1 MMLQELLKEYLDSE
15 KEEEIPFL
23 QEGIYFSV
31 PIVPQQKNHWE
42 VIPSPNRLSR
52 SYDFESSEILKIFLN
67 EALDYQESV
76 QHHGKFIVEHQKVT
90 IEIYTHD
97 LDDVTEVDLEW
108 AKMMDNIYKD
118 VQFYVSRTQF

>member
-1 MMLQELLKEYLDSE
+1 MILQELLKEYLASD
-15 KEEEIPFL
+15 KEEEAPFL
-23 QEGIYFSV
+23 KEAMYFSV
-31 PIVPQQKNHWE
+31 PIVAQQKNQWE

-52 SYDFESSEILKIFLN
+52 SYDFENSEILKIFLN

-76 QHHGKFIVEHQKVT
+76 QHHGKFVVEHKKII

-97 LDDVTEVDLEW
+97 LDDVTELDLEW

-118 VQFYVSRTQF
+118 VQFYVSRNQF